1 MATFSLREAAQQ
13 AGVSKSTVWRSIKSG
28 RLSAARDDD
37 GDFAIDPAELF
48 RVFPPKQPDRA
59 AERSEGH
66 DATAVASTE
75 TDAGDQF
82 RVAALDAELRVL
94 RELLAEMRA
103 SKEELRADLENVR
116 LDRDHWRVHAG
127 RVALAASGVTVGAE
141 SGRPTVNGTLAL
153 AGPDPTSGRR
163 PWWRRLAG

>member
-1 MATFSLREAAQQ
+1 MANFSLREAAQQ
-13 AGVSKSTVWRSIKSG
+13 AGVSKSTIWRSVKSG

-48 RVFPPKQPDRA
+48 RVFPPKPADHA
-59 AERSEGH
+59 AQLAAGH
-66 DATAVASTE
+66 NAKAIAPAE

-82 RVAALDAELRVL
+82 RNAALEAELRVL

-163 PWWRRLAG
+163 PWWRRMAG